1 VRSRLPLAA
10 IFLAVI
16 LASCGGRPGVNVTL
30 AGVSVPMVLASASEG
45 TACSSS
51 IGDAFPQNTPLTTVR
66 GSTRPIIHVEAD
78 QGATEIRGFIYDV
91 DAPSPSGGPNEE
103 FTLPGRSGSYEM
115 SSILPAHT
123 YQVLVNVRWSFVVTQ
138 GEVTHLFKFRVEPG

>member
-1 VRSRLPLAA
+1 M
-10 IFLAVI
+10 
-16 LASCGGRPGVNVTL
+16 NVTL
-30 AGVSVPMVLASASEG
+30 AGQSVPMVLASTTEG
-45 TACSSS
+45 TACSTSH
-51 IGDAFPQNTPLTTVR
+51 GDAFPQNIPLTTVR
-66 GSTRPIIHVEAD
+66 GSTAIIHVEAD

-103 FTLPGRSGSYEM
+103 FTLPGRSGSYEVR
-115 SSILPAHT
+115 SIRPART